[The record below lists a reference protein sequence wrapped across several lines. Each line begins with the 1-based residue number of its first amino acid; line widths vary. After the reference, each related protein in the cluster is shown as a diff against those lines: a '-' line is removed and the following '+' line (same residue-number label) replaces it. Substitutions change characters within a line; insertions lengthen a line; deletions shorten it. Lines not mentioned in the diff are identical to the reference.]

1 MIIEDSFTRHTGDN
15 SFFFLDMNEIADIN
29 LIHFLTLGN

>member
-15 SFFFLDMNEIADIN
+15 SFFLDMNEIADIN